1 MAISAVDSGYFFDF
15 TLGELSWSRD
25 VTYIN
30 FFLGSVA
37 TGDISAWTW
46 PTGDLGLL
54 SLSEPALVSA
64 TFAAWAAV
72 ATYDLF

>member
-15 TLGELSWSRD
+15 TLGELSWSSD

-54 SLSEPALVSA
+54 SLSEPGLVSA